1 MLCKKKVILQDI
13 FIKANYKRY
22 LMEDS
27 HNKEIETNNP
37 IEQPAKE
44 LTSESEE
51 NYIQKVQIDK
61 NLQFVKKVQIS

>member
-1 MLCKKKVILQDI
+1 
-13 FIKANYKRY
+13 
-22 LMEDS
+22 MEDS

-51 NYIQKVQIDK
+51 NYIQKVYHIRDMFSNWFLDYASYV
-61 NLQFVKKVQIS
+61 NLDRAIPHLEDGLKPV